1 MKLKPRDLIF
11 IAIVILVV
19 GGLWWLSTR
28 NKAKAMRPTPPEHL
42 TAKFRGECLKCHLPE
57 KPESVLLL
65 DRFLNRDQCLKCHIP
80 EKLAEMELHHKHPSK
95 WRDEKN
101 LCTLCHKLPQET
113 NALKLNTRQINE
125 LASFLRRED

>member
-42 TAKFRGECLKCHLPE
+42 TTRLRVECLKCHLPE
-57 KPESVLLL
+57 K
-65 DRFLNRDQCLKCHIP
+65 
-80 EKLAEMELHHKHPSK
+80 LAEMELQHKHPGK
-95 WRDEKN
+95 WRDARVE
-101 LCTLCHKLPQET
+101 CTRCHKPPQEP
-113 NALKLNTRQINE
+113 NALKLDTRQINE
-125 LASFLRRED
+125 LAGLLRGVN